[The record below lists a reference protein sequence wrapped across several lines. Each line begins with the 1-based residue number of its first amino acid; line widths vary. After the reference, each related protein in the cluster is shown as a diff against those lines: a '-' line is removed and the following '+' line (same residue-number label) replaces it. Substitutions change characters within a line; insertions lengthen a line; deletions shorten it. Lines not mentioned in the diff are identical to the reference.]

1 MPNCYIEYEYE
12 DEKVFSFH
20 FYFMFHFEQVL
31 KSIIQSA
38 IPFFNSTPA
47 IPFDSQMGQKDRF

>member
-1 MPNCYIEYEYE
+1 
-12 DEKVFSFH
+12 
-20 FYFMFHFEQVL
+20 MFHFEQVL